1 MACRVVKISEDI
13 TAICTSKNGLK
24 NGPKYQNAPNGG
36 YWTVTL
42 GGNNEN

>member
-1 MACRVVKISEDI
+1 MCMACRVVKISEDI
-13 TAICTSKNGLK
+13 TAICTLK
-24 NGPKYQNAPNGG
+24 SGPKYQNAPNGG